1 MRASPAWA
9 AAIAEEPPEVLAEL
23 QPTKLGGIY
32 INVGIV
38 HYIHVYNFQICSVW
52 DYGVFTNS
60 LFFARKLELLP
71 PITAR
76 RLKDLKSERRESHL

>member
-38 HYIHVYNFQICSVW
+38 HYIHVYNFQICSVCMGLW
-52 DYGVFTNS
+52 GVHQQFIFRKKVGVVTTNNCQKIEG
-60 LFFARKLELLP
+60 FE
-71 PITAR
+71 I
-76 RLKDLKSERRESHL
+76 